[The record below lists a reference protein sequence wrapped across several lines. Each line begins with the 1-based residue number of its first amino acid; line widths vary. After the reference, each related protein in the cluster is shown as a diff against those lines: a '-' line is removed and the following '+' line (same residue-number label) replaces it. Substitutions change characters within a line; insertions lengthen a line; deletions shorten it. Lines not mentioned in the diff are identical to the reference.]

1 MSPDVINSLKN
12 EIANGNIS
20 WFIDNV
26 EELVNENTQLLM
38 KLESGKNIIADRILL
53 ATGFEGKRPGGELIS
68 QLIKSA
74 SLPCAKCGYP
84 IVDQTLCWHP
94 GIYVSGPLA
103 ELELGPVSRNIS
115 GARRAAERIV
125 SGVLGFDAVE
135 FY

>member
-1 MSPDVINSLKN
+1 MSPDVIKSLNN

-26 EELVNENTQLLM
+26 EELVNENKQLLM

-84 IVDQTLCWHP
+84 IVTVTLCWHP
-94 GIYVSGPLA
+94 GIYTMPSA
-103 ELELGPVSRNIS
+103 ELELKPVSRIFQVLESSRKNCF
-115 GARRAAERIV
+115 V
-125 SGVLGFDAVE
+125 SWALTL
-135 FY
+135 